1 MLRPCHHRDLY
12 NRSSAAGSSRSCRR
26 SPYSAPIFHE
36 CRAKTRR
43 AKRRQRAKRSP
54 EGERPPVATSI
65 HDHPVTG
72 SSAGAAIIHI
82 VGPAPPLF
90 LTRRRFPTSS
100 SRATNRYASGC
111 PRLPPEESDQRLPV
125 LHTGCQTAMD
135 SNCVL
140 NRYGSTRQGHHAGEL
155 RQPTTP
161 LCSCLCLRPLGNR
174 LTHFT

>member
-1 MLRPCHHRDLY
+1 
-12 NRSSAAGSSRSCRR
+12 R

-125 LHTGCQTAMD
+125 LHTGD
-135 SNCVL
+135 
-140 NRYGSTRQGHHAGEL
+140 RKSTRLNSSHVKISYAVF
-155 RQPTTP
+155 
-161 LCSCLCLRPLGNR
+161 CLKKKKIA
-174 LTHFT
+174 